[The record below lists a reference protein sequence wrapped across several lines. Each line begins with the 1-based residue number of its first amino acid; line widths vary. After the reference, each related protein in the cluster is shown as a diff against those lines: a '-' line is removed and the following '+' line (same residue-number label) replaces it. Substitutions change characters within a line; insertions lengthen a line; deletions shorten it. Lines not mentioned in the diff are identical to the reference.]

1 MNKLTKISA
10 VLLATL
16 TVAGTASAVTTGG
29 YVGGSLGTS
38 TLRTNNP
45 ASLDFKNYSPIT
57 TSSTLKSSTSS
68 TGGLSGKVFAG
79 YNFNNNF
86 GIETA
91 FAKYASS
98 EYKAT
103 NLDDKHV
110 KHTFDLNAVS
120 VVGKAYLPLV
130 NDKFNVYG
138 LAGLAL
144 VNSDQNIKETN
155 IRKSRTVHRIRP
167 TFGIGASY
175 DITTK
180 LTANVELSRIQGT
193 GNTKTS
199 LSAIPNADMLS
210 AGLAYNFG

>member
-16 TVAGTASAVTTGG
+16 AVASTASAASTGG
-29 YVGGSLGTS
+29 YIGAGLGGS
-38 TLRTNNP
+38 TLRTPDANKYYAFIP
-45 ASLDFKNYSPIT
+45 GAVKYSNE
-57 TSSTLKSSTSS
+57 
-68 TGGLSGKVFAG
+68 TGGLGGKIFAG

-91 FAKYASS
+91 FAQYASS

-103 NLDDKHV
+103 NILSHQV

-120 VVGKAYLPLV
+120 VVGKAYLPLGA
-130 NDKFNVYG
+130 DKFNVYALG
-138 LAGLAL
+138 GLAL
-144 VNSDQNIKETN
+144 VNASQDIKLDGHR
-155 IRKSRTVHRIRP
+155 IKSKDVHRIRP

-199 LSAIPNADMLS
+199 ISAIPNADMLT